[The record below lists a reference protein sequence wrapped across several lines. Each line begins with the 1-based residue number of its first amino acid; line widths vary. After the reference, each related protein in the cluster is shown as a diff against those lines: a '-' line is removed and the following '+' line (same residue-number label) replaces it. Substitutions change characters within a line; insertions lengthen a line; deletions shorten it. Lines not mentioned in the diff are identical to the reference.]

1 MNSTEGR
8 VSLAELEQT
17 LGQVMP
23 TALDMIAAVVEDP
36 GTDWDTYSGTLETID
51 QGGPLLPLAILRAA
65 AGIAH
70 AADFTADDVR
80 ALAAADST

>member
-1 MNSTEGR
+1 MQSTEGQ
-8 VSLAELEQT
+8 VDLAEFERT
-17 LGQVMP
+17 LGQIMP
-23 TALDMIAAVVEDP
+23 TALDMIAAVVEAP

-70 AADFTADDVR
+70 VAELRPDQIR
-80 ALAAADST
+80 ALADPDRT